1 MTDNPASE
9 CQVQVREE
17 GRENAVHGYTAKVWH
32 CDAIREYNDAEVSV
46 QRDIYTS
53 PVQCTCEEQSE
64 LWDREIRG
72 FGLAS
77 ELIRQHGL
85 LACETATV
93 LNML

>member
-1 MTDNPASE
+1 MTDNPAPE

-17 GRENAVHGYTAKVWH
+17 GRENAVHVYTAKVWH
-32 CDAIREYNDAEVSV
+32 CDAIRE
-46 QRDIYTS
+46 RDVYTS

-64 LWDREIRG
+64 LWDRDIRG

>member
-1 MTDNPASE
+1 MPYDM
-9 CQVQVREE
+9 Q
-17 GRENAVHGYTAKVWH
+17 
-32 CDAIREYNDAEVSV
+32 
-46 QRDIYTS
+46 IYTS